1 MTRCPRCGAQESRST
16 PQLRRFFAV
25 VKAAFHQWPES
36 HRFRPH
42 DSHHLRKW
50 LQCAAGHMT
59 IHHVEI
65 PEGASAAVVAG
76 ACRSVME
83 IAGGYAFVQVDGD
96 RALNVV
102 IPKSIDYR
110 RLSHRDACRLF
121 QEVEDVIKAEI
132 GIDPEALL
140 KEHER
145 AA

>member
-1 MTRCPRCGAQESRST
+1 MSRCPRCGAQESRST

-25 VKAAFHQWPES
+25 VKAAFHHWPEK

-76 ACRSVME
+76 VCRSVME
-83 IAGGYAFVQVDGD
+83 YAGGYAFVQVDGENG
-96 RALNVV
+96 LNVV

-110 RLSHRDACRLF
+110 RLSHKDACALF
-121 QEVEDVIKAEI
+121 KDVDDVIKSELGIEAEQ
-132 GIDPEALL
+132 LL
-140 KEHER
+140 KHTEQ

>member
-1 MTRCPRCGAQESRST
+1 MSRCPCCGAQESRST
-16 PQLRRFFAV
+16 PQLRRYFAL
-25 VKAAFHQWPES
+25 VKAAFHHWPER

-65 PEGASAAVVAG
+65 PDGAHPAVVAG
-76 ACRSVME
+76 VCRSVME
-83 IAGGYAFVQVDGD
+83 HAGGYAFVQVSGNGLD
-96 RALNVV
+96 VV

-110 RLSHRDACRLF
+110 RLSHKDACALF
-121 QEVEDVIKAEI
+121 KDIEDVIKLEL
-132 GIDPEALL
+132 GVEATDIL
-140 KEHER
+140 KETEK